1 MEKVWGKTN
10 FVGQRTQITA
20 VGVGICALVTG
31 LTAFNAP
38 YAQSAPAAVT
48 ATEKAALS
56 PVLKL
61 FKVVR
66 SASGK
71 ESLVPASSIRP
82 GDTVEYR
89 VTYRNT
95 STRTLTKV
103 NAVLPIPAALSYVP
117 NSARPGNAQA
127 SLDGRTYG
135 AMPLKRRVRDEN
147 GVEKTVL
154 VPFSQYRFLRWS
166 LGNMSAGRTLQV
178 SARARLAPSATAS
191 VVASDARKGG
201 GR

>member
-1 MEKVWGKTN
+1 MNVTLKQRIGRNSRIVFWTKTV
-10 FVGQRTQITA
+10 FSVA
-20 VGVGICALVTG
+20 VLSATSMPQLMAQGAVVASRPAVASKPAL
-31 LTAFNAP
+31 A
-38 YAQSAPAAVT
+38 
-48 ATEKAALS
+48 

-61 FKVVR
+61 FKVAR

-89 VTYRNT
+89 VMYRNT

-103 NAVLPIPAALSYVP
+103 NAVLPIPAALVYISY
-117 NSARPGNAQA
+117 SARPGNAQA

-135 AMPLKRRVRDEN
+135 AMPLKRRVRDEK

-166 LGNMSAGRTLQV
+166 LGNIGAGRTLQV
-178 SARARLAPSATAS
+178 SARARLAPSATAIVS
-191 VVASDARKGG
+191 TNVKKEG